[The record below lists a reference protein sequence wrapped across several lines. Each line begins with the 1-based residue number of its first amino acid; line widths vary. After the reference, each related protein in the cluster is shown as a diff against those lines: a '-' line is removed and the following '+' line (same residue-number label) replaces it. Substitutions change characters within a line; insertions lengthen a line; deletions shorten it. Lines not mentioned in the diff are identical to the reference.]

1 MITGC
6 AFSINRLNGLERPI
20 GFTNGCFDLFHYGH
34 LHSLRQAKKN
44 VRSLVVGVNS
54 DVSASILKGVTR
66 PIIKDV
72 HRLEIVRELKCVD
85 YAFLFDELTVNRYIE
100 LISPD
105 FYIKGSEWRNKLP
118 EKIGNET
125 YLVFIDR
132 LEGVST
138 TDIIKKIGDH
148 KDGNIHS

>member
-1 MITGC
+1 M
-6 AFSINRLNGLERPI
+6 
-20 GFTNGCFDLFHYGH
+20 
-34 LHSLRQAKKN
+34 RQAKKN

-105 FYIKGSEWRNKLP
+105 FYIKGSEWKNKLP
-118 EKIGNET
+118 EKIGNKT
-125 YLVFIDR
+125 SLVFIDR
-132 LEGVST
+132 LDGIST
-138 TDIIKKIGDH
+138 TEMINKLRR
-148 KDGNIHS
+148 

>member
-1 MITGC
+1 MTGC

-105 FYIKGSEWRNKLP
+105 FYIKGSEWKNKLP
-118 EKIGNET
+118 EKIGNKT
-125 YLVFIDR
+125 SLVFIDR
-132 LEGVST
+132 LDGIST
-138 TDIIKKIGDH
+138 TEMINKLRR
-148 KDGNIHS
+148 

>member
-1 MITGC
+1 MID
-6 AFSINRLNGLERPI
+6 ININELERPI

-105 FYIKGSEWRNKLP
+105 FYIKGSEWKINYQKKL
-118 EKIGNET
+118 E
-125 YLVFIDR
+125 
-132 LEGVST
+132 
-138 TDIIKKIGDH
+138 IKH
-148 KDGNIHS
+148 LWFL

>member
-100 LISPD
+100 LISTD
-105 FYIKGSEWRNKLP
+105 FYIKGSEWKNKLP
-118 EKIGNET
+118 EKIGNKT
-125 YLVFIDR
+125 SLVFIDR
-132 LEGVST
+132 LDGIST
-138 TDIIKKIGDH
+138 TEMINKLRR
-148 KDGNIHS
+148 

>member
-1 MITGC
+1 MID
-6 AFSINRLNGLERPI
+6 ININELERPI

-105 FYIKGSEWRNKLP
+105 FYIKGSEWKNNLP
-118 EKIGNET
+118 EKIGNKT
-125 YLVFIDR
+125 SLVFIDR
-132 LEGVST
+132 LDGIST
-138 TDIIKKIGDH
+138 TDMINKLRR
-148 KDGNIHS
+148 

>member
-105 FYIKGSEWRNKLP
+105 FYIKGSEWKNKLP
-118 EKIGNET
+118 EKIGNKT
-125 YLVFIDR
+125 SLVFIDR
-132 LEGVST
+132 LDGIST
-138 TDIIKKIGDH
+138 TEMINKLRR
-148 KDGNIHS
+148 